1 MAAWSQPSYKIN
13 FKYLKV
19 VRCPMRYGH
28 CDFLCKRDSAKMARR
43 FCFVILGILLL
54 GLLLSG
60 CAKRMVRLPPVEG
73 PPVENPMAKLLEAF
87 SATESLHAK
96 ASIRIETVR
105 RGEEIKFLL
114 NGALLYQKPDKFRMM
129 GYHPMG
135 IGLFDALYQNGEF
148 FILIPSERRAYTGR
162 TSELDGLA
170 EKVGG
175 IQISSE
181 KDHAEVPTRIRIE
194 IREKETRVDLRLKES
209 VANASLPEDA
219 FAWKIPEG
227 VELRPLPQ
235 LLKGKK
241 EN

>member
-1 MAAWSQPSYKIN
+1 
-13 FKYLKV
+13 
-19 VRCPMRYGH
+19 
-28 CDFLCKRDSAKMARR
+28 MARKI
-43 FCFVILGILLL
+43 CFIIFGVFLL

-60 CAKRMVRLPPVEG
+60 CARRMVRLPPVEG

-114 NGALLYQKPDKFRMM
+114 NGLLLYQKPDKLRIM
-129 GYHPMG
+129 GYHPLG

-170 EKVGG
+170 EKAGG

-181 KDHAEVPTRIRIE
+181 KDHAEVPNRIRIE
-194 IREKETRVDLRLKES
+194 IREKETRIDLRLKEIITNS
-209 VANASLPEDA
+209 SLPEDS
-219 FAWKIPEG
+219 FTWKIPEG

-235 LLKGKK
+235 LLKIKK
-241 EN
+241 EYM

>member
-1 MAAWSQPSYKIN
+1 MFS
-13 FKYLKV
+13 
-19 VRCPMRYGH
+19 GD
-28 CDFLCKRDSAKMARR
+28 DFFAEKDSIKMARK
-43 FCFVILGILLL
+43 FCLIIFGVFLS

-73 PPVENPMAKLLEAF
+73 PPVENPMTKLLEAF

-114 NGALLYQKPDKFRMM
+114 NGILLYQKPDKLRIL
-129 GYHPMG
+129 GYHPLG

-148 FILIPSERRAYTGR
+148 FILVPSEKRAYTGR
-162 TSELDGLA
+162 ASELDGLA
-170 EKVGG
+170 EKAGG

-181 KDHAEVPTRIRIE
+181 KDQAKVPNRIRIE
-194 IREKETRVDLRLKES
+194 IREKQTRVDLRLKEIITNS
-209 VANASLPEDA
+209 SLPEDS

-235 LLKGKK
+235 LLKGKR
-241 EN
+241 ESS